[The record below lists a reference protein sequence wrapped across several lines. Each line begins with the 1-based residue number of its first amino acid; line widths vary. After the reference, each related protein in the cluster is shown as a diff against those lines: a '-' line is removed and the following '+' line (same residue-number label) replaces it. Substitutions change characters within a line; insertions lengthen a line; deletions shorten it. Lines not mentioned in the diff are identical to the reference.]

1 MKKIKEQLAAL
12 QQELEWQVTHS
23 QWADLKMSLI
33 SGKTSVLTALI
44 NSYRNY
50 GSGPTKY
57 PLADMLQ
64 FVLEFATTK
73 PSNATAAEDPRPSSP
88 SPSQTGQP
96 VGEDTSQDTR
106 YNPQKQKRPPRKGR
120 MSGSM
125 LMMIG

>member
-1 MKKIKEQLAAL
+1 
-12 QQELEWQVTHS
+12 
-23 QWADLKMSLI
+23 MSLI
-33 SGKTSVLTALI
+33 SGKTSVLTALM

-73 PSNATAAEDPRPSSP
+73 PSNVTAAEDPRPSSP

-96 VGEDTSQDTR
+96 VGEATSQDTR
-106 YNPQKQKRPPRKGR
+106 
-120 MSGSM
+120 
-125 LMMIG
+125 